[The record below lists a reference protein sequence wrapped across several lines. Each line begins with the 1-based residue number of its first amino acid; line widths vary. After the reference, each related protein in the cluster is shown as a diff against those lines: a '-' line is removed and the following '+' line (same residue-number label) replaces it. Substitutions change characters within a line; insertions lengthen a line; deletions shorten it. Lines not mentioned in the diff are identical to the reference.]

1 MRCRWGKLD
10 SECVLKSCSVLVFS
24 IGSSLIW
31 WESVWC
37 RGSVVETG
45 GTGVVEKCC
54 ERVMPR
60 TWVRSSIVEKSYREV
75 LGEVWRSVSK
85 NAFEICGRVL
95 WGKSWWKVFQ
105 RELENICWRW
115 CCEVL
120 ETTPCLDVRKRRPL
134 TNFDRKIWIFEGV
147 QIFHLPQIW
156 QNWSFWK
163 FNTAVRPESFGNF
176 LPSHSVQGWCE
187 WPVILFFPE
196 LRIRV
201 NIINFIQ
208 LTRDTDRAKPSTTR
222 SPLVIGDN
230 ETSTKKKQNHHWQIE
245 KQKK

>member
-1 MRCRWGKLD
+1 ML
-10 SECVLKSCSVLVFS
+10 
-24 IGSSLIW
+24 
-31 WESVWC
+31 
-37 RGSVVETG
+37 
-45 GTGVVEKCC
+45 
-54 ERVMPR
+54 R

-75 LGEVWRSVSK
+75 LGEVWRSVRK

-95 WGKSWWKVFQ
+95 WGKSWQKVFQ
-105 RELENICWRW
+105 RGLENICWRW

-120 ETTPCLDVRKRRPL
+120 ETTRCLDVRKRRPL
-134 TNFDRKIWIFEGV
+134 TNFDRKINMDLWGRPNFSPPANLAKTEVFG
-147 QIFHLPQIW
+147 
-156 QNWSFWK
+156 SSK
-163 FNTAVRPESFGNF
+163 RAVRPESFGNF

-222 SPLVIGDN
+222 SPMVIGDN
-230 ETSTKKKQNHHWQIE
+230 ETSTKKKT
-245 KQKK
+245 KSSLTDSKKSKNKEWSSQVDLSLIFLNLC